1 MKAQGRLARQWQLL
15 SAISKTRDGLTLAR
29 LMELS
34 GQSRPTVYRDLQV
47 LEEAGLPIAREGGR
61 FRLLTEKELPPNGFN
76 AIQIASL
83 HFARL
88 QLAPLAGAGFVREL
102 DGLLEQLRPVEAQS
116 AFRFANSG
124 RPIAPPHVLKTIEQ
138 AQRYRKRATIEYRA
152 ATRGGV
158 PTRVNIEPL
167 VFNVADGEP
176 YVLAYCVERK
186 GERTYKLARISS
198 AELTEDAATY
208 KPSEAP
214 AEAFA
219 HAVKA
224 WSGKPQVVRI
234 ALDSSVAWLAHEYPL
249 PKQKLVSRPDG
260 SVVVE
265 ARVAGLVEVSRWVLA
280 WGGAAEA
287 LEPRELREATR
298 AELARALQKYDGPG
312 PKKAVRGTKRKS
324 TEPRT
329 VSLKHAE
336 TRAG

>member
-15 SAISKTRDGLTLAR
+15 SAISQTRGGLTVAR
-29 LMELS
+29 LMEITS
-34 GQSRPTVYRDLQV
+34 QSRPNLYRDLQV
-47 LEEAGLPIAREGGR
+47 LEEAGLPIARDRGR
-61 FRLLTEKELPPNGFN
+61 VRLLAEKELPPGGFS
-76 AIQIASL
+76 ALQIASL

-88 QLAPLAGAGFVREL
+88 QLAPLAGAAFVREL
-102 DGLLEQLRPVEAQS
+102 DGLLDQLRPVEAQS
-116 AFRFANSG
+116 VFRFADAG
-124 RPIAPPHVLKTIEQ
+124 RPTAPPQVLKTIEQ
-138 AQRYRKRATIEYRA
+138 AQRYRRRAIIDYRA

-158 PTRVNIEPL
+158 PTRVSIEPL
-167 VFNVADGEP
+167 VFNVSGGEP

-186 GERTYKLARISS
+186 GERTYKLARIAS
-198 AELTEDAATY
+198 AALTDDPATY

-214 AEAFA
+214 SEAFT

-224 WSGKPQVVRI
+224 WSGSPQLVRI
-234 ALDSSVAWLAHEYPL
+234 ALDSSVAWLAREYPL
-249 PKQKLVSRPDG
+249 PKQKVVSRPDG

-298 AELARALQKYDGPG
+298 AELASALRKYDGPG
-312 PKKAVRGTKRKS
+312 PMKAGRGAKGKS
-324 TEPRT
+324 TQPQAT
-329 VSLKHAE
+329 SLKRGE